1 MRAITLKGTQ
11 DGYELFL
18 NSASGIDK
26 INSELKSLLARFG
39 KNSDPRHKIN
49 FTVLTGNRL
58 FSYREISTLKNVF
71 KKYPEFGLKDIKSNV
86 ITTIDSYHL
95 RERHN
100 VHVISK
106 TIRNGQS
113 YRMHGDV
120 LFFGNIH
127 QGGRLYTDGNI
138 YLMGNVEGIVH
149 AGFPSSEDKLIIG
162 DLHSAQQVRIGEQFD
177 VIADRQIPASN
188 QTVAYVNDLH
198 ILSYG
203 KTANLRKINP
213 KFYNRI
219 GGIM

>member
-1 MRAITLKGTQ
+1 MKAITLKGTQ
-11 DGYELFL
+11 NGYELFF
-18 NSASGIDK
+18 NSASGIK
-26 INSELKSLLARFG
+26 EINSELESLLKRFG
-39 KNSDPRHKIN
+39 QNPSPHQDIN

-58 FSYREISTLKNVF
+58 FSYREIKTLKSIF
-71 KKYPEFGLKDIKSNV
+71 SKYPQFGLKGIKSSV

-100 VHVISK
+100 VHVINK

-127 QGGRLYTDGNI
+127 KGGKLYTDGNI
-138 YLMGNVEGIVH
+138 YLMGHVEGIVH

-162 DLHSAQQVRIGEQFD
+162 DLHNAQQVRIGEQFD
-177 VIADRQIPASN
+177 ITADRQIPASN

-203 KTANLRKINP
+203 KMTDLNKINP